1 MLLINPNRLDCNVCG
16 FRLAVCIC
24 ALRGF
29 ILRDTLWWPI
39 VHLNDFDQ
47 RNMVLK
53 AKRNIQLVNV
63 RTSVVLETA
72 IWDAVGEILLRE
84 NLDLNGFC
92 QMVDKRRR
100 GFNLTSAIRVVVVIY
115 YRTLAHE
122 QQQFSGATP
131 SLNQL
136 NAPDPELPP
145 ISLLPIVLKSFRKGL

>member
-1 MLLINPNRLDCNVCG
+1 MNV
-16 FRLAVCIC
+16 
-24 ALRGF
+24 
-29 ILRDTLWWPI
+29 
-39 VHLNDFDQ
+39 Q
-47 RNMVLK
+47 
-53 AKRNIQLVNV
+53 
-63 RTSVVLETA
+63 TSVVLETA

-131 SLNQL
+131 SSNQS
-136 NAPDPELPP
+136 NAPNPESPP
-145 ISLLPIVLKSFRKGL
+145 ISLLPIVMKSFRKGL

>member
-1 MLLINPNRLDCNVCG
+1 M
-16 FRLAVCIC
+16 A
-24 ALRGF
+24 
-29 ILRDTLWWPI
+29 
-39 VHLNDFDQ
+39 HLNYLDQ
-47 RNMVLK
+47 GNMSLK
-53 AKRNIQLVNV
+53 AKRNIQLMNV
-63 RTSVVLETA
+63 GTSVVLETA
-72 IWDAVGEILLRE
+72 VWDAVGEILFHE

-131 SLNQL
+131 SSNHLT
-136 NAPDPELPP
+136 APNPELPP

>member
-1 MLLINPNRLDCNVCG
+1 
-16 FRLAVCIC
+16 
-24 ALRGF
+24 
-29 ILRDTLWWPI
+29 
-39 VHLNDFDQ
+39 
-47 RNMVLK
+47 MVLK

-72 IWDAVGEILLRE
+72 IWDAVGE

-136 NAPDPELPP
+136 NAPDPECRQ
-145 ISLLPIVLKSFRKGL
+145 SRFYLLF

>member
-1 MLLINPNRLDCNVCG
+1 
-16 FRLAVCIC
+16 
-24 ALRGF
+24 
-29 ILRDTLWWPI
+29 
-39 VHLNDFDQ
+39 
-47 RNMVLK
+47 MVLT
-53 AKRNIQLVNV
+53 AKRNIQLINV
-63 RTSVVLETA
+63 QTSVVLETA
-72 IWDAVGEILLRE
+72 IWDAVGEILHRE

-131 SLNQL
+131 SSNQL
-136 NAPDPELPP
+136 TAPNPELPP

>member
-1 MLLINPNRLDCNVCG
+1 M
-16 FRLAVCIC
+16 A
-24 ALRGF
+24 
-29 ILRDTLWWPI
+29 
-39 VHLNDFDQ
+39 HLNYLDQ
-47 RNMVLK
+47 GNMGLK
-53 AKRNIQLVNV
+53 AKRNIQLINV

-84 NLDLNGFC
+84 NLALNGFC

-131 SLNQL
+131 SSNQL
-136 NAPDPELPP
+136 TAPNPELPP

>member
-1 MLLINPNRLDCNVCG
+1 MG
-16 FRLAVCIC
+16 
-24 ALRGF
+24 
-29 ILRDTLWWPI
+29 
-39 VHLNDFDQ
+39 
-47 RNMVLK
+47 LK
-53 AKRNIQLVNV
+53 AKRNIQLMNV

-122 QQQFSGATP
+122 QQQFSGTTP
-131 SLNQL
+131 SSNQL
-136 NAPDPELPP
+136 TAPNPELPP

>member
-1 MLLINPNRLDCNVCG
+1 M
-16 FRLAVCIC
+16 A
-24 ALRGF
+24 
-29 ILRDTLWWPI
+29 
-39 VHLNDFDQ
+39 HLNYLDQ
-47 RNMVLK
+47 GKLDLR
-53 AKRNIQLVNV
+53 AKRNIQLINV

-100 GFNLTSAIRVVVVIY
+100 GFNLTSAIRVAVVIY

-131 SLNQL
+131 SSNQL
-136 NAPDPELPP
+136 TAPNPELPP

>member
-1 MLLINPNRLDCNVCG
+1 M
-16 FRLAVCIC
+16 A
-24 ALRGF
+24 
-29 ILRDTLWWPI
+29 
-39 VHLNDFDQ
+39 HLNYLDQ
-47 RNMVLK
+47 GNMGLK
-53 AKRNIQLVNV
+53 AKRNIQLINV

-131 SLNQL
+131 SSNQL
-136 NAPDPELPP
+136 TAPNPELPP
-145 ISLLPIVLKSFRKGL
+145 ILLLPIVSKSFRKGL

>member
-1 MLLINPNRLDCNVCG
+1 M
-16 FRLAVCIC
+16 A
-24 ALRGF
+24 
-29 ILRDTLWWPI
+29 
-39 VHLNDFDQ
+39 HLNYLDQ
-47 RNMVLK
+47 GNMGLK
-53 AKRNIQLVNV
+53 AKRNIQLMNV

-72 IWDAVGEILLRE
+72 VWDAVGEILLHE

>member
-1 MLLINPNRLDCNVCG
+1 
-16 FRLAVCIC
+16 
-24 ALRGF
+24 
-29 ILRDTLWWPI
+29 
-39 VHLNDFDQ
+39 
-47 RNMVLK
+47 MVLK

-72 IWDAVGEILLRE
+72 IWDAVGEILLCE

>member
-1 MLLINPNRLDCNVCG
+1 MAHSNYLDQG
-16 FRLAVCIC
+16 
-24 ALRGF
+24 
-29 ILRDTLWWPI
+29 
-39 VHLNDFDQ
+39 
-47 RNMVLK
+47 NMGLK
-53 AKRNIQLVNV
+53 AKRNIQLMNV

-72 IWDAVGEILLRE
+72 VWDAVGEILLHE

-131 SLNQL
+131 SSNQL
-136 NAPDPELPP
+136 TAPNPELPP

>member
-1 MLLINPNRLDCNVCG
+1 M
-16 FRLAVCIC
+16 A
-24 ALRGF
+24 
-29 ILRDTLWWPI
+29 
-39 VHLNDFDQ
+39 HLNYFDQ
-47 RNMVLK
+47 GSIGLK
-53 AKRNIQLVNV
+53 AMRNIQLMNV

-131 SLNQL
+131 SSNQL
-136 NAPDPELPP
+136 TAPNPELPP

>member
-1 MLLINPNRLDCNVCG
+1 M
-16 FRLAVCIC
+16 A
-24 ALRGF
+24 
-29 ILRDTLWWPI
+29 
-39 VHLNDFDQ
+39 HLNYLDQ
-47 RNMVLK
+47 GNMGLK
-53 AKRNIQLVNV
+53 AKRNIQLMNV

-122 QQQFSGATP
+122 QQQFGGATP
-131 SLNQL
+131 SSNQL
-136 NAPDPELPP
+136 TAPNPELPP
-145 ISLLPIVLKSFRKGL
+145 ISLLPIVLKSFRKVL